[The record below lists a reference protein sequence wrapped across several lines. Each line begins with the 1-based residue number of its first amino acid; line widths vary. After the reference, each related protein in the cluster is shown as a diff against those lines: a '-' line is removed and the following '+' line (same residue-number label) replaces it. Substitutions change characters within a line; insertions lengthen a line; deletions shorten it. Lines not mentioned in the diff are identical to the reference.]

1 VIDPLRPVA
10 PSERTV
16 EPVDLRR
23 LTPLEREEERRRRER
38 ERERRRR
45 EAAADERERTPD
57 GRLDIRA

>member
-1 VIDPLRPVA
+1 VIDPLRPVP

-23 LTPLEREEERRRRER
+23 LTPLEREEERKRRER

-45 EAAADERERTPD
+45 EAGKGPQRTPD